1 MLVLKVVNTV
11 TFPGTWNLTE
21 NISKSQQ
28 HKKNGIY
35 NEYNRMYDDTIPT
48 SFPSQLFDLWNK
60 LEFCC
65 KLHCMLVM
73 MRNGGDQLETGT
85 L

>member
-35 NEYNRMYDDTIPT
+35 NEYNRMYDDTIT
-48 SFPSQLFDLWNK
+48 TFLLSCLTCGIN
-60 LEFCC
+60 
-65 KLHCMLVM
+65 
-73 MRNGGDQLETGT
+73 
-85 L
+85 

>member
-1 MLVLKVVNTV
+1 MLVLKVVNTE

-35 NEYNRMYDDTIPT
+35 NEYNRIIIIQ
-48 SFPSQLFDLWNK
+48 SQLSFS
-60 LEFCC
+60 
-65 KLHCMLVM
+65 VV
-73 MRNGGDQLETGT
+73 
-85 L
+85 